1 MAPPS
6 KGEKGGGGKTV
17 IDKVLSAIR
26 THESPT
32 GSSLAYLKKH
42 LKAEYEFDNATVLL
56 KALKKA
62 VADGKLSQPT
72 KSSYAIPGLEFA
84 LPADE
89 IVSMTDT
96 TVGTGKEAKSGS
108 NVTMRYEGRLTDGH
122 VFDKADRFKFQIDGG
137 EVIKGWDRGIK
148 GMKVGG
154 ERELSIPSKLGY
166 GKKGSSPDIPPDATL
181 LFTVGLLSVS

>member
-1 MAPPS
+1 MPRWEADDDDGKKTWRWPLGRGWAEMAPPS

-84 LPADE
+84 PPADE

-96 TVGTGKEAKSGS
+96 TVEWR
-108 NVTMRYEGRLTDGH
+108 V
-122 VFDKADRFKFQIDGG
+122 
-137 EVIKGWDRGIK
+137 
-148 GMKVGG
+148 
-154 ERELSIPSKLGY
+154 
-166 GKKGSSPDIPPDATL
+166 
-181 LFTVGLLSVS
+181 